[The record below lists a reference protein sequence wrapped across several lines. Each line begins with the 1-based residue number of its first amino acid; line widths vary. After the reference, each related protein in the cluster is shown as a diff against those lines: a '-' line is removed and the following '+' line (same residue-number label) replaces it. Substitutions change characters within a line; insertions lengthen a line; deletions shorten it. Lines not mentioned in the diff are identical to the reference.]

1 MKRVLSCALI
11 LCLTTGA
18 LAATEPASLP
28 EAPPAEDDSVQKSV
42 DEVQGPAAIQL
53 DEGTQ
58 IILPD
63 SRAVRLKESWWLLN
77 RPGTEKC
84 ASWSD
89 QAKQLSA
96 EVKVLQQQCLGEQ
109 PKPSFWRSTGVKW
122 TVRGVVVSGSF
133 LTGAIF
139 AKLLSDKR

>member
-28 EAPPAEDDSVQKSV
+28 EEPPAEDDSVQKSV

-84 ASWSD
+84 ASWAD

-96 EVKVLQQQCLGEQ
+96 ELAMLG
-109 PKPSFWRSTGVKW
+109 
-122 TVRGVVVSGSF
+122 
-133 LTGAIF
+133 
-139 AKLLSDKR
+139 LLSRGYCQGLGIDPDQAYDFIEEDDKVYARLRQPVS